1 MEYKVSI
8 GGVEY
13 GMGDI
18 ESVSIEAPL
27 FDKLSVGN
35 ACAAEL
41 NMTFWPLG
49 EVPRMA
55 EIIPYARKDGEG
67 AWEQLGVF
75 YIDERDLDGDKM
87 SVVAYNSMLK
97 AEVEWIP
104 RDDLNFPLSMPN
116 AVAEISGLMGISVD
130 ARTFLNEAF
139 TIDYPANGYT
149 LRDVLRFIAAAH
161 AGNWIITRE
170 NKLLLVPLFSYVSA
184 VTSFLVDENGD
195 AITLGGVRILV

>member
-49 EVPRMA
+49 SVPRMA
-55 EIIPYARKDGEG
+55 EIIPYVWKDG
-67 AWEQLGVF
+67 WKQLGVF
-75 YIDERDLDGDKM
+75 YIDERTAEGERM

-97 AEVEWIP
+97 AEAEWIP
-104 RDDLNFPLSMPN
+104 RDDLVFPMPMPT
-116 AVAEISGLMGISVD
+116 AVAEIARLMGISID
-130 ARTFLNEAF
+130 SRTVLNGAYAL
-139 TIDYPANGYT
+139 DYPANEYT

-161 AGNWIITRE
+161 AGNWIITANNE
-170 NKLLLVPLFSYVSA
+170 LLLVPLFESMPMETYNL
-184 VTSFLVDENGD
+184 VTEDGD
-195 AITLGGVRILV
+195 GIVLGGVKLRI

>member
-49 EVPRMA
+49 PVPRMA
-55 EIIPYARKDGEG
+55 EIIPYAWDNGWK
-67 AWEQLGVF
+67 QLGVF
-75 YIDERDLDGDKM
+75 YLDERTTSGEKM
-87 SVVAYNSMLK
+87 TIVAYNSMLK

-104 RDDLNFPLSMPN
+104 SDELVFPMSMSD
-116 AVAEISGLMGISVD
+116 AIKCISGLMDVAID
-130 ARTFLNEAF
+130 PRTVVSDSY
-139 TIDYPANGYT
+139 TIDYPANEYT
-149 LRDVLRFIAAAH
+149 LRDVLRFVAAAH
-161 AGNWIITRE
+161 AGNWIITANNE
-170 NKLLLVPLFSYVSA
+170 LLLVPLFASMPEETSSL
-184 VTSFLVDENGD
+184 VTENGD
-195 AITLGGVRILV
+195 AIVL

>member
-1 MEYKVSI
+1 MSAEYKVSI

-13 GMGDI
+13 RMGDI

-49 EVPRMA
+49 SVPRMA
-55 EIIPYARKDGEG
+55 EIIPYVWKDG
-67 AWEQLGVF
+67 WKQLGVF
-75 YIDERDLDGDKM
+75 YIDERTTDGEKM
-87 SVVAYNSMLK
+87 GVVAYNSMLK
-97 AEVEWIP
+97 AEAEWVP
-104 RDDLNFPLSMPN
+104 SDDLVFPMSMLDAIN
-116 AVAEISGLMGISVD
+116 CISEIMGIVID
-130 ARTFLNEAF
+130 QRTKLNKAY

-161 AGNWIITRE
+161 AGNWIITAKNE
-170 NKLLLVPLFSYVSA
+170 LLLVPLFGSMPPETYY
-184 VTSFLVDENGD
+184 LVDDDGS
-195 AITLGGVRILV
+195 AIVLGGVRLLI